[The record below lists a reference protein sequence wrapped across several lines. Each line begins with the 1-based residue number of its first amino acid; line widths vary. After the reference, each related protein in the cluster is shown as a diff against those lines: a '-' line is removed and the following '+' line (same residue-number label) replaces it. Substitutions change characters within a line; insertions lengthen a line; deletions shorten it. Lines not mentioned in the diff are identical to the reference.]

1 MRLLINSSLND
12 AGRVT
17 KEVTPLIAQIES
29 ESREGE
35 LHMTVLIDPG
45 QFRAITDVVAKIT
58 KGKGTVHT
66 LNLKVL
72 KESEETSEFK

>member
-1 MRLLINSSLND
+1 MRLLINASMND

-17 KEVTPLIAQIES
+17 KEITPLISQIES

-45 QFRAITDVVAKIT
+45 QFRVITDAVAKIT

-72 KESEETSEFK
+72 KESEETASFQ